1 MHARLC
7 HSEAERGGGIFPT
20 RACRA
25 RQNKSTT
32 EPPRHRGKHKSFLY
46 DSVSPS
52 ILPFRSRMSLCSFQG
67 AFRRAVSNL
76 FRTALA
82 VGFGTRRRQI
92 ALEPSACFTACPN
105 TTKITVPTKL
115 DQETVLQSSLPVYN
129 QAADFQPQRNLI
141 FLCEN
146 EMFLNDSGSNCCAA
160 PAPQ

>member
-25 RQNKSTT
+25 RQNKPTT

-92 ALEPSACFTACPN
+92 ALEPSECFTACKKQFCNPACRF
-105 TTKITVPTKL
+105 TIRRPI
-115 DQETVLQSSLPVYN
+115 SSLSQILYFY
-129 QAADFQPQRNLI
+129 AKTTRSGTTAEDIAGQRPGRN
-141 FLCEN
+141 
-146 EMFLNDSGSNCCAA
+146 
-160 PAPQ
+160 